1 MIFDFSKLWLK
12 PNFQLKPMKD
22 NYCKRAL
29 INKTIIIEYDYL
41 ITLFLTLSRLF
52 KILNNTWNIFHI
64 HIVIKQFQLNK
75 QGIVLFFIY
84 L

>member
-1 MIFDFSKLWLK
+1 
-12 PNFQLKPMKD
+12 MKD